1 MPRAESAACT
11 AAAGK
16 FKDFLSNEDGLF
28 EDVAGTL
35 RSVTD
40 KDIEIRKQLRRATKA
55 QGLFERAL
63 ESVTRMNPKKMHD
76 SGESEFA
83 FVGIS
88 KEDGYVYTLAL
99 REETEKGAPATD
111 DIENGPLKGAG
122 RASNVSIPQNPKMST
137 PKSDFSFENVSE
149 EADRSADEARR
160 LR

>member
-1 MPRAESAACT
+1 MYLNAET
-11 AAAGK
+11 
-16 FKDFLSNEDGLF
+16 LEDGLF
-28 EDVAGTL
+28 EDVA
-35 RSVTD
+35 
-40 KDIEIRKQLRRATKA
+40 E
-55 QGLFERAL
+55 GLLERAL

-122 RASNVSIPQNPKMST
+122 RASNISIPQNPEMST
-137 PKSDFSFENVSE
+137 QKSDFSMENVSE
-149 EADRSADEARR
+149 EADRSADVAER
-160 LR
+160 LRLPFNLVRHRGFRILLCICTQPRKRGNTS